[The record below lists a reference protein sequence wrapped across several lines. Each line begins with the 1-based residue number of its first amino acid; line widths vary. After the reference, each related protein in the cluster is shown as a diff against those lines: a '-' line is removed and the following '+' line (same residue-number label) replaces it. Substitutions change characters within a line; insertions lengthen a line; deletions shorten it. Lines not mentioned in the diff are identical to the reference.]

1 MCMNQ
6 KYYIITDINNTF
18 FISLILIHNVI
29 LTLTCIIVLLNY
41 VELKVFISNHNCI
54 NNMVLD
60 PSKLIR
66 FTLFLNFCRKKY
78 LYFTCTAEPDGLNY
92 VLLIVIHQFNQHIGK
107 MHSDSEFFFLII

>member
-18 FISLILIHNVI
+18 FISMILIHNVN

-41 VELKVFISNHNCI
+41 VKLKVFISNHNCI
-54 NNMVLD
+54 NNKVLD

-66 FTLFLNFCRKKY
+66 FTLFFNFCRKKY

-92 VLLIVIHQFNQHIGK
+92 VLLLVIHQFNQHIGK
-107 MHSDSEFFFLII
+107 MHSDS